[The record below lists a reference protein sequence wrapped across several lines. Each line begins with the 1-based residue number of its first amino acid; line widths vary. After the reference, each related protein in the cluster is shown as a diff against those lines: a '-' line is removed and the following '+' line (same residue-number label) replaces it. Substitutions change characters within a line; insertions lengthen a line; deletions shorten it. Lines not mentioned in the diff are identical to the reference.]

1 MHISRRTMLTSLAA
15 LSVAPAAL
23 ASGGP
28 SGPIVK
34 FQAQGKIGEVIVNPY
49 KIAPL
54 TAIIRDGGKTLKDVS
69 VRIVP
74 KKGGEEIAYKV
85 SDRRVRTYAGI
96 PVFGLYPDYVN
107 TVEVS
112 YTLVENGEN
121 PKTERVEKE
130 TYKIYASPVFVEADG
145 TDMQKHAMFNAKV
158 EKVEKKF
165 ADRLYLL
172 NNILENNPRGGRA
185 TWNNPTG
192 GALQWSGSPEVGI
205 IDTAGDLRWYL
216 KADSIFNINS
226 IEWGGT
232 MMGFRQNADG
242 ALTWGYGQ
250 RYVKYDLMGRKVFNR
265 MLPEGYDDFSH
276 SLDPMQNGNYLIR
289 VSDADYARPD
299 GKRVRTIRDVIIEVA
314 PNGEVVD
321 EWNLNNIL
329 DPYRSDV
336 IKTLDQGA
344 VCLNID
350 VNKQGVTMSADELAE
365 LDKSDKFGDILG
377 TGAGR
382 NWAHVNSVD
391 YDPTDDSIII
401 SSRHQSA
408 IIKIG
413 RDKKVKWI
421 IGSHQG
427 WKAGLK
433 EKLLTPVDKN
443 GKRIKCDEFCNV
455 CEQNFDWTWTQ
466 HTAWRID
473 SKSKPGTVYLT
484 VFDNGDGRGM
494 EQPALP
500 SEKYT
505 RLVVYK
511 VDEANMT
518 IEQVWEYGTGKNEL
532 YSPVTGLCEYHD
544 DKDSIV
550 GYFSTAG
557 MTVSKGIAVPSPY
570 VTEFEWGAKEPAVKI
585 HLANTFGYQAMPIDL
600 AKAFGDVK

>member
-1 MHISRRTMLTSLAA
+1 MISRRTLIATMVA
-15 LSVAPAAL
+15 LSAAPAAF

-28 SGPIVK
+28 SGPVVK

-54 TAIIRDGGKTLKDVS
+54 TAIIRDGGNTLRDVS

-74 KKGGEEIAYKV
+74 KKGGQEIAYKV
-85 SDRRVRTYAGI
+85 ADSYVLTYGGI

-112 YTLVENGEN
+112 YTKIGNGDKPKVE
-121 PKTERVEKE
+121 KVEKE
-130 TYKIYASPVFVEADG
+130 QYKIYASPAFVEADG
-145 TDMQKHAMFNAKV
+145 TDMQTHGMFETKV
-158 EKVEKKF
+158 EKVDAKF
-165 ADRLYLL
+165 KDRLYLL
-172 NNILENNPRGGRA
+172 NNILENNPRGARA
-185 TWNNPTG
+185 TWNNPVG
-192 GALQWSGSPEVGI
+192 GALQWSGSPEIGI
-205 IDTAGDLRWYL
+205 IDTQGELRWYL
-216 KADSIFNINS
+216 KADSIFDINS

-232 MMGFRQNADG
+232 MMGFRQNMDG
-242 ALTWGYGQ
+242 AFTWGYGQ
-250 RYVKYDLMGRKVFNR
+250 RYVKYDIMGREVFNR

-289 VSDADYARPD
+289 VSDADYLRPD
-299 GKRVRTIRDVIIEVA
+299 GKRVRTIRDVIIEVDQ
-314 PNGEVVD
+314 NGRMVD

-329 DPYRSDV
+329 DTYRSDV

-350 VNKQGVTMSADELAE
+350 VAKAGVTMSADELAE
-365 LDKSDKFGDILG
+365 LDQSDKFGDILG

-408 IIKIG
+408 IVKIG

-427 WKAGLK
+427 WKGELAK
-433 EKLLTPVDKN
+433 KLLTPVDAQGN
-443 GKRIKCDEFCNV
+443 PIKCDEGCNT
-455 CEQNFDWTWTQ
+455 CEQGFDWTWTQ

-473 SKSKPGTVYLT
+473 SKSKKGVVYLT

-511 VDEANMT
+511 VDEAKMT
-518 IEQVWEYGTGKNEL
+518 IEQVWQYGVGMNEI
-532 YSPVTGLCEYHD
+532 YSPVTGLCEYQA

-557 MTVSKGIAVPSPY
+557 MKVSKGVAVPSPY
-570 VTEFEWGAKEPAVKI
+570 VTEFEWGAKDPSVKI
-585 HLANTFGYQAMPIDL
+585 HILNSFGYQAMPFHLDQ
-600 AKAFGDVK
+600 AFGTAK